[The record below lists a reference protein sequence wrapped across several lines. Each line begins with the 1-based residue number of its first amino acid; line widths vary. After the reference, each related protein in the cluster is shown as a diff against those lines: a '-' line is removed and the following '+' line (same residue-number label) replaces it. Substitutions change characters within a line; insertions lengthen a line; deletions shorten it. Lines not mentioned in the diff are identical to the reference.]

1 MRELSG
7 IMGKA
12 SKDEYL
18 ESCRVRYAGR
28 NRAGKSLM
36 IDELSDTF
44 GWDRKHTIKAL
55 NGKVSL
61 GKGAGKRGKSKIYGE
76 AEKAVIV
83 EIWKRSEQPCGA
95 RLKETLPLW
104 MVSYEKHWGRLPT
117 KVRTKVLQCSARQ
130 LDRITEPHRMSD
142 PVGRGRRTGRLSHR
156 LKQSVP
162 MRCGPW
168 DVDAP
173 GWMEADTVSHG
184 GGSSSGLFL
193 WTLTLT
199 DIHTGWTELAPLWGN
214 SGGEVCLALVG
225 IEARMPFIM
234 EGFDCD
240 NGSEFLN
247 EALEKYLLER
257 HRRVAWTRS
266 RAYKKNDQA
275 HVEQKNFTHVRQLIG
290 YGRFAEH
297 GFKELVADL
306 YETAWLPLRNY
317 FTPTMKLVEKRRVN
331 GKYHKKYD
339 TPQPPCDRL
348 LACSHVSAATKRRLK
363 KERAALDPIELS
375 RLLEEK
381 LSILFAEVDRIEAE
395 QEQERC
401 LEAEVLGE
409 IAARRASRGGANAG
423 ADSVAARSSS
433 SGRNCAAARLTR
445 PSTSVTTNGCRL
457 AYPRVCRIFPRR
469 DGRDEPLPEAHDAA
483 ICPEVAEDRS
493 Q

>member
-1 MRELSG
+1 
-7 IMGKA
+7 MGKG
-12 SKDEYL
+12 SKNEYL

-36 IDELSDTF
+36 IDEVSDAF

-55 NGKVSL
+55 NGQVSL

-76 AEKAVIV
+76 AEKEVIIK
-83 EIWKRSEQPCGA
+83 IWKNSEQPCGT

-104 MVSYEKHWGRLPT
+104 MASYEKHWGRLQDE
-117 KVRTKVLQCSARQ
+117 VRAKVLGCSARQ

-142 PVGRGRRTGRLSHR
+142 QAKSGRKAGRLSHR

-199 DIHTGWTELAPLWGN
+199 DIHTGWTELSPLWGN
-214 SGGEVCLALVG
+214 SGGEVCLALRG

-257 HRRVAWTRS
+257 HRRVSWTRS

-275 HVEQKNFTHVRQLIG
+275 HVEQKNFTHVRQLVG
-290 YGRFAEH
+290 YGRLAEH
-297 GFKELVADL
+297 GFKELLSDL
-306 YETAWLPLRNY
+306 YETAWLPMRNY
-317 FTPTMKLVEKRRVN
+317 FTPTMKLVEKRREN

-339 TPQPPCDRL
+339 TPKTPCDRL
-348 LACSHVSAATKRRLK
+348 LACPHVSATTKRRLK
-363 KERAALDPIELS
+363 KQRAALDPIELS
-375 RLLEEK
+375 CILEQK
-381 LSILFAEVDRIEAE
+381 LAILFAEVARIENE
-395 QEQERC
+395 QEQERR
-401 LEAEVLGE
+401 LEEELLGE
-409 IAARRASRGGANAG
+409 ATARSTSRGRATAG
-423 ADSVAARSSS
+423 ADSVAAPVADAP
-433 SGRNCAAARLTR
+433 CASTPSAPAARMVKKVKTKR
-445 PSTSVTTNGCRL
+445 KPPKPKKV
-457 AYPRVCRIFPRR
+457 RV
-469 DGRDEPLPEAHDAA
+469 
-483 ICPEVAEDRS
+483 S
-493 Q
+493 